1 MFAFRKSSYINFIV
15 FLIIILLTIILLNKS
30 VFADF
35 NVDLYNKELSSNKL
49 VNSKKQVLVSES
61 SSINIKD
68 FLVKAKKQEGLL
80 NVYSYNN
87 QFFIE
92 LPKDKLNKLFY
103 SYLSVSKGIGV
114 YPFLGG
120 LTLPIFNYD
129 YSVAVYF
136 DIDKN
141 IELKDNSSVKLYLK
155 LKNLKYRNDS
165 LNTWADKLLQK
176 SYSDSLISVINSIYY
191 DGKFYINADNFLNIN
206 FLPFSKEFS
215 KTMVIKPFKI
225 EDKEIQS
232 KTLKRTTNFVSSFEI
247 KTTTNDIIEFTA
259 VPSFHDKL
267 EGKKLGPNTI
277 WTFYIDGIKITHVGD
292 LGHLLKDQ
300 DLKII
305 GTTDILIAPIGGGDY
320 TINFKEFLILMD
332 QLKSIVSIPV
342 HYKTK
347 YTPWISDSLDI
358 VDFPAIEKLD
368 DYILNLFTI
377 PLIPKIYLFPE
388 EVWDK
393 IPEKI
398 S

>member
-80 NVYSYNN
+80 NVYNYSN

-103 SYLSVSKGIGV
+103 SYLSVSKGISV

-141 IELKDNSSVKLYLK
+141 MELKDNSSVKLYLK

-176 SYSDSLISVINSIYY
+176 SYSDSLIFNHSKS
-191 DGKFYINADNFLNIN
+191 
-206 FLPFSKEFS
+206 FS
-215 KTMVIKPFKI
+215 T
-225 EDKEIQS
+225 Q
-232 KTLKRTTNFVSSFEI
+232 
-247 KTTTNDIIEFTA
+247 
-259 VPSFHDKL
+259 
-267 EGKKLGPNTI
+267 
-277 WTFYIDGIKITHVGD
+277 TH
-292 LGHLLKDQ
+292 L
-300 DLKII
+300 
-305 GTTDILIAPIGGGDY
+305 
-320 TINFKEFLILMD
+320 FFLI
-332 QLKSIVSIPV
+332 
-342 HYKTK
+342 
-347 YTPWISDSLDI
+347 
-358 VDFPAIEKLD
+358 F
-368 DYILNLFTI
+368 
-377 PLIPKIYLFPE
+377 
-388 EVWDK
+388 
-393 IPEKI
+393 
-398 S
+398 